1 MAHGKTTA
9 TPRRDTRPLRYLHVS
24 TDYRW
29 VPVDP
34 TNPAGPAKFAKVC
47 KGLTYRKNSNPV
59 RFAKAA

>member
-29 VPVDP
+29 LPVNP
-34 TNPAGPAKFAKVC
+34 KQPAGPAHFVKVAR
-47 KGLTYRKNSNPV
+47 GSTYRA
-59 RFAKAA
+59 R